1 MLLQALHPQ
10 PERKKKMQKHEANH
24 KKLIDQLR
32 AVIFLA
38 FFDPS
43 FEDDPPNDYIYDKLI
58 EFLQGLKK
66 YK

>member
-1 MLLQALHPQ
+1 MPN
-10 PERKKKMQKHEANH
+10 HEENH
-24 KKLIDQLR
+24 KTLIDQLR
-32 AVIFLA
+32 AVIFDA

-66 YK
+66 HK